1 MREDQLVD
9 TFLNDIP
16 LSPVPAGFTRRL
28 MERIENEQKVP
39 NFHLEFTDFAVP
51 VFLALFTTLIFSA
64 VLVVFVL
71 IPPFWRLR
79 LEMQLQQSL
88 WSLPEPSFLIAAAA
102 VCLLCITVVAALGT
116 AGMLWLRLEGPGN
129 GIPGLKTARR
139 IPIRG

>member
-9 TFLNDIP
+9 AFLNDIP

-51 VFLALFTTLIFSA
+51 LFLALFTTLIFSA

-71 IPPFWRLR
+71 VPPFWRLR
-79 LEMQLQQSL
+79 LELQLQQSL
-88 WSLPEPSFLIAAAA
+88 WSLPDSSILITAAGI
-102 VCLLCITVVAALGT
+102 CLLGITVVAALGA
-116 AGMLWLRLEGPGN
+116 AGMMWLRLES
-129 GIPGLKTARR
+129 PGLKTARR